1 MDDVSTNGWG
11 IEAKKRPGTLRFCG
25 MLVESV
31 FLSLVKV
38 AVDKMELCN
47 CASLPRIFFVKSEVN
62 ESTWCKWVG
71 FLALFCN
78 FGGLVFFPET
88 LRRST

>member
-1 MDDVSTNGWG
+1 MDDVSTNGLW

-31 FLSLVKV
+31 GSLVKV

-62 ESTWCKWVG
+62 ESIWFQWIGSWRSFATS
-71 FLALFCN
+71 
-78 FGGLVFFPET
+78 GGLVFFPET
-88 LRRST
+88 LHRST